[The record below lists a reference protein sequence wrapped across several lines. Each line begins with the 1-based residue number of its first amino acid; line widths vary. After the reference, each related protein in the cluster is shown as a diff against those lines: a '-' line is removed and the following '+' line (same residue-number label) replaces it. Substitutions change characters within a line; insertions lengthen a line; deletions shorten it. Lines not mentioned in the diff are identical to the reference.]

1 MGGTTTKAKVTSSP
15 LTADCWRAYHLGMPY
30 RDFVARREK
39 LKRQIQFLR
48 LKEGRVK

>member
-1 MGGTTTKAKVTSSP
+1 MAERATKEKVIRSP
-15 LTADCWRAYHLGMPY
+15 VTADCVRAYHLGLTY